1 MKIAVIGSRDW
12 QSKRKLQDVL
22 GRLKRLD
29 QSVTVL
35 GQGGAEG
42 APHMVKK
49 YSLEFGL
56 PYVEYNASYTG
67 KNMYSALPEAY
78 YGKKYHFSQL
88 LHRMT
93 LIADA
98 CDKMIVLSAG
108 KLDPQLDTAVK
119 RARKKNKSVVI
130 LK

>member
-1 MKIAVIGSRDW
+1 MKIALIGSRDW
-12 QSKRKLQDVL
+12 QSRRKLQDVL
-22 GRLKRLD
+22 GRLKRLE
-29 QSVTVL
+29 QSVTIL
-35 GQGGAEG
+35 GQGGTEG
-42 APHMVKK
+42 AGHMVKK

-56 PYVEYNASYTG
+56 SYVEYNASYTG
-67 KNMYSALPEAY
+67 KNMYSAMPEAY

-88 LHRMT
+88 IHRMN

-98 CDKMIVLSAG
+98 CDKIIVLASG

-119 RARKKNKSVVI
+119 RAKKKNKSVVI

>member
-1 MKIAVIGSRDW
+1 MKIALIGSRDW
-12 QSKRKLQDVL
+12 QSRRKLQDVL

-29 QSVTVL
+29 HPVTIL
-35 GQGGAEG
+35 GQGGTEG
-42 APHMVKK
+42 AGYMVKK

-67 KNMYSALPEAY
+67 KNMYSAMPEAY

-88 LHRMT
+88 IHRMN

-98 CDKMIVLSAG
+98 CDKIIVLASG

-119 RARKKNKSVVI
+119 RAKKKNKSVVI

>member
-22 GRLKRLD
+22 GRLKRMEGPI
-29 QSVTVL
+29 TIL
-35 GQGGAEG
+35 GQGGSEG
-42 APHMVKK
+42 AASMVKK
-49 YSLEFGL
+49 YSLDFGL
-56 PYVEYNASYTG
+56 NYMEYNPSYTG
-67 KNMYSALPEAY
+67 RNLYSAMPDSY

-108 KLDPQLDTAVK
+108 KLDPQLDTAIK
-119 RARKKNKSVVI
+119 RAKKKNKSVVL

>member
-12 QSKRKLQDVL
+12 QSRRKVQDVL
-22 GRLKRLD
+22 GRLKRMEGPI
-29 QSVTVL
+29 TIL
-35 GQGGAEG
+35 GQGGGEG
-42 APHMVKK
+42 AASMVKK
-49 YSLEFGL
+49 YALDFGL
-56 PYVEYNASYTG
+56 NYMEYNPSYTG
-67 KNMYSALPEAY
+67 RNLYSAMPDSY

-98 CDKMIVLSAG
+98 CDKMIVLTAG
-108 KLDPQLDTAVK
+108 KLDPQLDTAIK
-119 RARKKNKSVVI
+119 RAKKKDKPVVL